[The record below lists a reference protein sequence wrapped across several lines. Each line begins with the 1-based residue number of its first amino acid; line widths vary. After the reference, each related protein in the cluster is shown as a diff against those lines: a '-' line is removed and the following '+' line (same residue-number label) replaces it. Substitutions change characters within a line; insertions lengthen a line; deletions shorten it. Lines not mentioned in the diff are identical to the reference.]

1 MLNRPLF
8 TGLSGESRGLGDTK
22 SYGSSSSLAL
32 GKGGFDPR
40 SIKPRLVRPIDRKHV
55 ELEGQRASLQWFE
68 LTRPLSVPAR
78 GESNSSAIRYF
89 SPITIESGPTR
100 CSARVLLKPASVNHP
115 MQSVAV

>member
-55 ELEGQRASLQWFE
+55 ELEGQR
-68 LTRPLSVPAR
+68 TSVVRINPAR
-78 GESNSSAIRYF
+78 SLSLRVVKSNSSAIPYF

>member
-55 ELEGQRASLQWFE
+55 ELEGQR
-68 LTRPLSVPAR
+68 TSV
-78 GESNSSAIRYF
+78 
-89 SPITIESGPTR
+89 
-100 CSARVLLKPASVNHP
+100 V
-115 MQSVAV
+115 